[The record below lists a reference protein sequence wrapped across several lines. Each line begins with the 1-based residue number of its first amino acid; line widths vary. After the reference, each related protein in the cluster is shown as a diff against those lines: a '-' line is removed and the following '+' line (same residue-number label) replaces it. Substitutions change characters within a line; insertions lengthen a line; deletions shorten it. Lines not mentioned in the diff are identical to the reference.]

1 MASLTPTAQRV
12 AGDARIGS
20 VVKVYGPHTAA
31 SIVGSLL
38 AVVFGLGFLFVTAQ
52 LLHSDLVPQGMNPL
66 RDMVSADSSLLAGQP
81 SIAKWIP
88 LFGLVFVLLGIIALV
103 TSFANASARVV
114 LCQNGVAFAT
124 RKVRDAFSF
133 VDVDTVRRRTIVTTN
148 STGPNGATSTTFRY
162 RTVVRT
168 RDGRQFVIDSQLLG
182 GGARRLG
189 KIVDQTVKQLK
200 AGQPGR

>member
-12 AGDARIGS
+12 AGDARIGN
-20 VVKVYGPHTAA
+20 VVKVYGPHTVA
-31 SIVGSLL
+31 SIIGSLL
-38 AVVFGLGFLFVTAQ
+38 AIAFGAGFLLFTAQ
-52 LLHSDLVPQGMNPL
+52 LLHSGLVPPDKNPL
-66 RDMVSADSSLLAGQP
+66 RDMVPADSDLLAGEP
-81 SIAKWIP
+81 TIAKWVP
-88 LFGLVFVLLGIIALV
+88 LFGLVFVLVGIIALCA
-103 TSFANASARVV
+103 TFANASSRVV
-114 LCQNGVAFAT
+114 LCQYGVAFAT

-133 VDVDTVRRRTIVTTN
+133 ADVDSVRRRTIVTTN
-148 STGPNGATSTTFRY
+148 PSGPNGATSTTFRY

-189 KIVDQTVKQLK
+189 KIVDQSVKQLR

>member
-12 AGDARIGS
+12 ANDARIGS
-20 VVKVYGPHTAA
+20 VVKVYGPHTVA
-31 SIVGSLL
+31 SIIGSFL
-38 AVVFGLGFLFVTAQ
+38 AVAVGLGFLFVTAQ
-52 LLHSDLVPQGMNPL
+52 LVHSDLVPQDMNPL
-66 RDMVSADSSLLAGQP
+66 RSMVSADSNPLAGHP

-103 TSFANASARVV
+103 TTLVNASSRVV

-133 VDVDTVRRRTIVTTN
+133 SDVDSVKRRTIITTN
-148 STGPNGATSTTFRY
+148 SAGPDGVTSTTFRY

-189 KIVDQTVKQLK
+189 KIVDQRVGQLR
-200 AGQPGR
+200 AGQPRR